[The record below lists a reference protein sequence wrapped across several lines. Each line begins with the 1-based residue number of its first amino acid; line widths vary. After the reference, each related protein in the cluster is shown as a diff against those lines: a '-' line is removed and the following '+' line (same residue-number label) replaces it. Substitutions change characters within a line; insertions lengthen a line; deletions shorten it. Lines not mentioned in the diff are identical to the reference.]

1 MHLAVLSGLI
11 AFFLKPVL
19 GLRWSAA
26 AGFILILG
34 YVYLA
39 GAQPSLV
46 RAALM
51 YGAAAVAVVLGLPRR
66 PLSLLSL
73 AFLVQLVLAPQSAA
87 SLSLILSYLALAGI
101 LTVGS
106 ASEDLLRAWI
116 PDAARP
122 ALAAS
127 LGAFLATAAVSAACF
142 GALRPVSLVASLAL
156 GPAAT
161 VLMVGSLSWLAA
173 GAAFPAAAPAVAAAL
188 TAVWKANG
196 AIAAAA
202 ARVPAIETPSALP
215 VLGISLAVSLVL
227 VYGRYARNRA
237 RNRLDPIS

>member
-1 MHLAVLSGLI
+1 LCA
-11 AFFLKPVL
+11 
-19 GLRWSAA
+19 
-26 AGFILILG
+26 
-34 YVYLA
+34 
-39 GAQPSLV
+39 
-46 RAALM
+46 
-51 YGAAAVAVVLGLPRR
+51 
-66 PLSLLSL
+66 
-73 AFLVQLVLAPQSAA
+73 VLAPKAP

-215 VLGISLAVSLVL
+215 VLGISLAVPGSRVWSISTQPCETALTPSVDRFGPPRCAVSGGGGFDAEEIRQNFLV
-227 VYGRYARNRA
+227 NRA
-237 RNRLDPIS
+237 ARERLVDA